1 MMKHAAEMGWQ
12 VEQDNTGQYVIYTGI
27 PEGAPEV
34 AQQYA
39 HEHGYE
45 IDSDNYGS
53 IILYTGIHA
62 PDVRLCSVTL
72 KYAGNK
78 EREVEVWCSN
88 DYLNLSQHPEVTKTS
103 IEVINELGTGSG
115 GTRNISGTS
124 TYHVDLERLIADL
137 HRKESALLFPSAY
150 TANQSTLWTLCK
162 NMEGIEVFSDEL
174 NHASLIQ
181 GIKNADV
188 VTHIFRHNDTEHLEE
203 LLNTANANTPKLI
216 VFESLYSMEGLRSP
230 LQKIIDIAKKY
241 NALTYLDEVHSV
253 GLYGPEGR
261 GITAEKGLEDEIDII
276 NGTLSK
282 SFGQMGGYVAANAD
296 IIDYIRSFAPGFI
309 FTSSMNPS
317 IAAASITSIKIAMS
331 SEDLR
336 ENIRINSDRIRTG
349 LRELQIPFL
358 ENDSHIIPIH
368 LYDPRLCKEAANLL
382 LEKHGIYI
390 QPIFYPTVPK
400 GDERFRV
407 TITPRHEASD
417 IDHFLDAL
425 DDVWKQMDLK
435 RSDSDEEE
443 KSAVSRIY

>member
-1 MMKHAAEMGWQ
+1 MNYKKFFSDELISLKSQGLYRKFRAINRNKSSFPKATERF
-12 VEQDNTGQYVIYTGI
+12 
-27 PEGAPEV
+27 EG
-34 AQQYA
+34 
-39 HEHGYE
+39 
-45 IDSDNYGS
+45 N
-53 IILYTGIHA
+53 
-62 PDVRLCSVTL
+62 
-72 KYAGNK
+72 

-103 IEVINELGTGSG
+103 VEVINQLGTGSG

-124 TYHVDLERLIADL
+124 TYHVDLENLLADL
-137 HRKESALLFPSAY
+137 HNKESALLFPSAY

-162 NMEGIEVFSDEL
+162 NMGGVEVFSDEL

-188 VTHIFRHNDTEHLEE
+188 VTHIFRHNDTDHLEE
-203 LLNTANANTPKLI
+203 LLKTANANTPKII

-230 LQKIIDIAKKY
+230 LQKIIEIAKKY

-261 GITAEKGLEDEIDII
+261 GITAEKGIEDDIDII

-282 SFGQMGGYVAANAD
+282 SFGQMGGYVAANSD

-317 IAAASITSIKIAMS
+317 IAAASITAINIAKEA
-331 SEDLR
+331 EDLR
-336 ENIRINSDRIRTG
+336 ENIRLNSDRIRKG
-349 LRELQIPFL
+349 LTDLQIPFL

-407 TITPRHEASD
+407 TITPRHEAGD

-425 DDVWKQMDLK
+425 DDVWKVMDLR
-435 RSDSDEEE
+435 RSEESQEE
-443 KSAVSRIY
+443 KPAVSRIY

>member
-1 MMKHAAEMGWQ
+1 MNYKKFFSDELVSLKSQGLYRKFRAINRNKASFPKATERF
-12 VEQDNTGQYVIYTGI
+12 
-27 PEGAPEV
+27 EG
-34 AQQYA
+34 
-39 HEHGYE
+39 
-45 IDSDNYGS
+45 
-53 IILYTGIHA
+53 
-62 PDVRLCSVTL
+62 
-72 KYAGNK
+72 K

-124 TYHVDLERLIADL
+124 TYHVDLERLLADL

-282 SFGQMGGYVAANAD
+282 SYGQMGGYVAANAD

-331 SEDLR
+331 SENLR
-336 ENIRINSDRIRTG
+336 ENIRINSDRIRAG

>member
-1 MMKHAAEMGWQ
+1 MNYKKFFSDELVSLKSQGLYRKFRAINRNKSSFPKATERF
-12 VEQDNTGQYVIYTGI
+12 EGQ
-27 PEGAPEV
+27 
-34 AQQYA
+34 
-39 HEHGYE
+39 
-45 IDSDNYGS
+45 
-53 IILYTGIHA
+53 
-62 PDVRLCSVTL
+62 
-72 KYAGNK
+72 

-124 TYHVDLERLIADL
+124 TYHVDLEELLADL

-203 LLNTANANTPKLI
+203 LLNNANANTPKLV

-230 LQKIIDIAKKY
+230 LQKIIEISKKY

-331 SEDLR
+331 SEELR
-336 ENIRINSDRIRTG
+336 DNIRINSDLIRQG
-349 LRELQIPFL
+349 LRDLRIPFL

-417 IDHFLDAL
+417 IQHFLDAL
-425 DDVWKQMDLK
+425 DDVWNEMDLK
-435 RSDSDEEE
+435 RSDSVKEER
-443 KSAVSRIY
+443 SAVSRIY

>member
-1 MMKHAAEMGWQ
+1 MNYKKFFSDELVSLKSQGLYRKFRAINRNKASFPKATERF
-12 VEQDNTGQYVIYTGI
+12 
-27 PEGAPEV
+27 EG
-34 AQQYA
+34 
-39 HEHGYE
+39 
-45 IDSDNYGS
+45 
-53 IILYTGIHA
+53 
-62 PDVRLCSVTL
+62 
-72 KYAGNK
+72 K

-124 TYHVDLERLIADL
+124 TYHVDLERLLADL

-282 SFGQMGGYVAANAD
+282 SYGQMGGYVAANAD

-336 ENIRINSDRIRTG
+336 ENIRINSDRIRAG

-435 RSDSDEEE
+435 RSDSTEEE
-443 KSAVSRIY
+443 KPAVSRIY

>member
-1 MMKHAAEMGWQ
+1 MNYKKFFSDELISLKSQGLYRKFRAINRNKSSFPKATERF
-12 VEQDNTGQYVIYTGI
+12 
-27 PEGAPEV
+27 EG
-34 AQQYA
+34 
-39 HEHGYE
+39 
-45 IDSDNYGS
+45 N
-53 IILYTGIHA
+53 
-62 PDVRLCSVTL
+62 
-72 KYAGNK
+72 

-103 IEVINELGTGSG
+103 VEVINQLGTGSG

-124 TYHVDLERLIADL
+124 TYHVDLENLLADL
-137 HRKESALLFPSAY
+137 HNKESALLFPSAY

-162 NMEGIEVFSDEL
+162 NLGGVEVFSDEL

-188 VTHIFRHNDTEHLEE
+188 VTHIFRHNDTDHLEE
-203 LLNTANANTPKLI
+203 LLKTANANTPKII

-230 LQKIIDIAKKY
+230 LQKIIEIAKKY

-261 GITAEKGLEDEIDII
+261 GITAEKGLEDDIDII

-282 SFGQMGGYVAANAD
+282 SFGQMGGYVAANSD

-317 IAAASITSIKIAMS
+317 IAAASITAINIAKEA
-331 SEDLR
+331 EDLR
-336 ENIRINSDRIRTG
+336 ENIRLNSDRIRKG
-349 LRELQIPFL
+349 LTDLQIPFL

-407 TITPRHEASD
+407 TITPRHEAGD

-425 DDVWKQMDLK
+425 DDVWKVMDLQ
-435 RSDSDEEE
+435 RSEESQEE
-443 KSAVSRIY
+443 KPAVSRIY

>member
-1 MMKHAAEMGWQ
+1 MNYKKFFSDELISLKSQGLYRKFRAINRNKSSFPKATERF
-12 VEQDNTGQYVIYTGI
+12 
-27 PEGAPEV
+27 EG
-34 AQQYA
+34 
-39 HEHGYE
+39 
-45 IDSDNYGS
+45 N
-53 IILYTGIHA
+53 
-62 PDVRLCSVTL
+62 
-72 KYAGNK
+72 

-103 IEVINELGTGSG
+103 VEVINQLGTGSG

-124 TYHVDLERLIADL
+124 TYHVDLENLLADL
-137 HRKESALLFPSAY
+137 HNKESALLFPSAY

-162 NMEGIEVFSDEL
+162 NMGGVEVFSDEL

-188 VTHIFRHNDTEHLEE
+188 VTHIFRHNDTDHLEE
-203 LLNTANANTPKLI
+203 LLKTANANTPKII

-230 LQKIIDIAKKY
+230 LQKIIEIAKKY

-261 GITAEKGLEDEIDII
+261 GITAEKGLEDDIDII

-282 SFGQMGGYVAANAD
+282 SFGQMGGYVAANSD

-317 IAAASITSIKIAMS
+317 IAAASITAINIAKEA
-331 SEDLR
+331 EDLR
-336 ENIRINSDRIRTG
+336 ENIRLNSDRIRKG
-349 LRELQIPFL
+349 LTDLQIPFL

-407 TITPRHEASD
+407 TITPRHEAGD

-425 DDVWKQMDLK
+425 DDVWKVMDLR
-435 RSDSDEEE
+435 RSDESQEE
-443 KSAVSRIY
+443 KPAVSRIY

>member
-1 MMKHAAEMGWQ
+1 MNYKKFFSDELISLKSQGLYRKFRAINRNKSSFPKATERF
-12 VEQDNTGQYVIYTGI
+12 
-27 PEGAPEV
+27 EG
-34 AQQYA
+34 
-39 HEHGYE
+39 
-45 IDSDNYGS
+45 N
-53 IILYTGIHA
+53 
-62 PDVRLCSVTL
+62 
-72 KYAGNK
+72 

-103 IEVINELGTGSG
+103 VEVINQLGTGSG

-124 TYHVDLERLIADL
+124 TYHVDLENLLADL
-137 HRKESALLFPSAY
+137 HNKESALLFPSAY

-162 NMEGIEVFSDEL
+162 NLGGVEVFSDEL

-188 VTHIFRHNDTEHLEE
+188 VTHIFRHNDTDHLEE
-203 LLNTANANTPKLI
+203 LLKTANANTPKII

-230 LQKIIDIAKKY
+230 LQKIIEIAKKY

-261 GITAEKGLEDEIDII
+261 GITAEKGLEDDIDII

-282 SFGQMGGYVAANAD
+282 SFGQMGGYVAANSD

-317 IAAASITSIKIAMS
+317 IAAASITAINIAKEA
-331 SEDLR
+331 EDLR
-336 ENIRINSDRIRTG
+336 ENIRLNSDRIRKG
-349 LRELQIPFL
+349 LTDLQIPFL

-407 TITPRHEASD
+407 TITPRHEAGD

-425 DDVWKQMDLK
+425 DDVWKVMDLR
-435 RSDSDEEE
+435 RSDESQEE
-443 KSAVSRIY
+443 KPAVSRIY

>member
-1 MMKHAAEMGWQ
+1 MNYKKFFSDELVSLKSQGLYRKFRAINRNKSSFPKATERF
-12 VEQDNTGQYVIYTGI
+12 EGQ
-27 PEGAPEV
+27 
-34 AQQYA
+34 Q
-39 HEHGYE
+39 
-45 IDSDNYGS
+45 
-53 IILYTGIHA
+53 
-62 PDVRLCSVTL
+62 
-72 KYAGNK
+72 
-78 EREVEVWCSN
+78 REVEVWCSN

-124 TYHVDLERLIADL
+124 TYHVDLENLLADL
-137 HRKESALLFPSAY
+137 HNKESALLFPSAY

-162 NMEGIEVFSDEL
+162 NLEGVEIFSDEL

-181 GIKNADV
+181 GIKNANV
-188 VTHIFRHNDTEHLEE
+188 ECHVFRHNDTEHLEE
-203 LLNTANANTPKLI
+203 LINNANANSPKII

-230 LQKIIDIAKKY
+230 LQKIIEIAKKY

-261 GITAEKGLEDEIDII
+261 GITAEKGLEDDIDII

-282 SFGQMGGYVAANAD
+282 AFGQMGGYVAASAD

-317 IAAASITSIKIAMS
+317 VAAASITSIKVAME

-336 ENIRINSDRIRTG
+336 ENIRVNSDRIRAG
-349 LRELQIPFL
+349 LRDLQIPFL

-382 LEKHGIYI
+382 LERHGIYI
-390 QPIFYPTVPK
+390 QPIFFPTVPK

-407 TITPRHEASD
+407 TITPRHEAND
-417 IDHFLDAL
+417 INNFLNAL
-425 DDVWKQMDLK
+425 DDVWKTMDLR
-435 RSDSDEEE
+435 RSDSIEEE
-443 KSAVSRIY
+443 KPAVARIY

>member
-1 MMKHAAEMGWQ
+1 MNYKKFFSDELISLKSQGLYRKFRAINRNKSSFPKATERF
-12 VEQDNTGQYVIYTGI
+12 
-27 PEGAPEV
+27 EGK
-34 AQQYA
+34 Q
-39 HEHGYE
+39 
-45 IDSDNYGS
+45 
-53 IILYTGIHA
+53 
-62 PDVRLCSVTL
+62 
-72 KYAGNK
+72 
-78 EREVEVWCSN
+78 REVEVWCSN

-103 IEVINELGTGSG
+103 VEVINELGTGSG

-124 TYHVDLERLIADL
+124 TYHVDLETLLADL
-137 HRKESALLFPSAY
+137 HNKEAALLFPSAY

-162 NMEGIEVFSDEL
+162 NLEGVEIFSDEL

-181 GIKNADV
+181 GIKNANV
-188 VTHIFRHNDTEHLEE
+188 ECHVFRHNDTEHLEE
-203 LLNTANANTPKLI
+203 LINNANADSPKII

-230 LQKIIDIAKKY
+230 LQKIIEIAKKY

-261 GITAEKGLEDEIDII
+261 GITAEKGLEDGIDII

-282 SFGQMGGYVAANAD
+282 AFGQMGGYVAANSD

-317 IAAASITSIKIAMS
+317 IAAASITSIKIAMA

-336 ENIRINSDRIRTG
+336 ENIRINSDRIRLG
-349 LRELQIPFL
+349 LRDLQIPFL

-407 TITPRHEASD
+407 TITPRHDASD
-417 IDHFLDAL
+417 IQHFLDAL
-425 DDVWKQMDLK
+425 DDVWTTLDLK
-435 RSDSDEEE
+435 RSDSLEEE
-443 KSAVSRIY
+443 KPTVARIY

>member
-1 MMKHAAEMGWQ
+1 MNYKKFFSDELISLKSQGLYRKFRAINRNKSSFPKATERF
-12 VEQDNTGQYVIYTGI
+12 
-27 PEGAPEV
+27 EG
-34 AQQYA
+34 
-39 HEHGYE
+39 
-45 IDSDNYGS
+45 
-53 IILYTGIHA
+53 
-62 PDVRLCSVTL
+62 
-72 KYAGNK
+72 K

-103 IEVINELGTGSG
+103 VEVINQLGTGSG

-124 TYHVDLERLIADL
+124 TYHVDLENLLADL
-137 HRKESALLFPSAY
+137 HNKESALLFPSAY

-162 NMEGIEVFSDEL
+162 NMGGVEVFSDEL

-188 VTHIFRHNDTEHLEE
+188 VTHIFRHNDTDHLEE
-203 LLNTANANTPKLI
+203 LLKTANANTPKII

-230 LQKIIDIAKKY
+230 LQKIIEIAKKY

-261 GITAEKGLEDEIDII
+261 GITAEKGLEDDIDII

-282 SFGQMGGYVAANAD
+282 SFGQMGGYVAANSD

-317 IAAASITSIKIAMS
+317 IAAASITAINIAKEA
-331 SEDLR
+331 EDLR
-336 ENIRINSDRIRTG
+336 ENIRLNSDRIRKG
-349 LRELQIPFL
+349 LTDLQIPFL

-407 TITPRHEASD
+407 TITPRHEAGD

-425 DDVWKQMDLK
+425 DDVWKEMDLR
-435 RSDSDEEE
+435 RSEESQEE

>member
-1 MMKHAAEMGWQ
+1 MNYKKFFSDELISLKSQGLYRKFRAINRNKSSFPKATERF
-12 VEQDNTGQYVIYTGI
+12 EGQ
-27 PEGAPEV
+27 
-34 AQQYA
+34 
-39 HEHGYE
+39 
-45 IDSDNYGS
+45 
-53 IILYTGIHA
+53 
-62 PDVRLCSVTL
+62 
-72 KYAGNK
+72 

-124 TYHVDLERLIADL
+124 TYHVDLEKLLADL

-203 LLNTANANTPKLI
+203 LLNNANANTPKLV

-230 LQKIIDIAKKY
+230 LQKIIEIAKKY

-261 GITAEKGLEDEIDII
+261 GITAEKGLEAEIDII

-282 SFGQMGGYVAANAD
+282 SFGQMGGYVAANSD

-336 ENIRINSDRIRTG
+336 DNIRINSDRIRLG
-349 LRELQIPFL
+349 LRDLQIPFL

-390 QPIFYPTVPK
+390 QPIFYPTVHK

-417 IDHFLDAL
+417 IQHFLDAL
-425 DDVWKQMDLK
+425 DDVWNQMGLK
-435 RSDSDEEE
+435 RSDSIEEE
-443 KSAVSRIY
+443 RSAVSRIY

>member
-1 MMKHAAEMGWQ
+1 MNYKKFFSDELVSLKSQGLYRKFRAINRNKSSFPKATERF
-12 VEQDNTGQYVIYTGI
+12 
-27 PEGAPEV
+27 EG
-34 AQQYA
+34 
-39 HEHGYE
+39 
-45 IDSDNYGS
+45 
-53 IILYTGIHA
+53 
-62 PDVRLCSVTL
+62 
-72 KYAGNK
+72 K

-88 DYLNLSQHPEVTKTS
+88 DYLNLSQHPQVTQTS
-103 IEVINELGTGSG
+103 VEVINQLGTGSG

-124 TYHVDLERLIADL
+124 TYHVDLENLLAEL
-137 HRKESALLFPSAY
+137 HQKESALLFPSAY

-162 NMEGIEVFSDEL
+162 NMEGVEVFSDEL

-203 LLNTANANTPKLI
+203 LLKTANANSPKII

-230 LQKIIDIAKKY
+230 LQKIIEIARRY

-261 GITAEKGLEDEIDII
+261 GITAEKGLDQDIDII

-282 SFGQMGGYVAANAD
+282 SFGQMGGYVAANSD

-317 IAAASITSIKIAMS
+317 IAAASITAINIAKKA
-331 SEDLR
+331 EDLR
-336 ENIRINSDRIRTG
+336 ENIRHNSARIRKG
-349 LRELQIPFL
+349 LTDLEIPFL

-417 IDHFLDAL
+417 IDHFLEAL
-425 DDVWKQMDLK
+425 DNVWKTLDLK
-435 RSDSDEEE
+435 RSDLTAEERTE
-443 KSAVSRIY
+443 ISRIY

>member
-1 MMKHAAEMGWQ
+1 MNYKKFFSDELVSLKSQGLYRKFRAINRNKSSFPKATERF
-12 VEQDNTGQYVIYTGI
+12 
-27 PEGAPEV
+27 EG
-34 AQQYA
+34 
-39 HEHGYE
+39 
-45 IDSDNYGS
+45 
-53 IILYTGIHA
+53 
-62 PDVRLCSVTL
+62 
-72 KYAGNK
+72 K

-124 TYHVDLERLIADL
+124 TYHVDLERLLADL

-261 GITAEKGLEDEIDII
+261 GITAEKGLENEIDII

-282 SFGQMGGYVAANAD
+282 SYGQMGGYVAANAD

-336 ENIRINSDRIRTG
+336 ENIRINSDRIRAG

-435 RSDSDEEE
+435 RSDSDQDE

>member
-1 MMKHAAEMGWQ
+1 MNYKKFFSDELVSLKSQGLFRKFRAI
-12 VEQDNTGQYVIYTGI
+12 NRNKSSF
-27 PEGAPEV
+27 PKAPERF
-34 AQQYA
+34 
-39 HEHGYE
+39 EG
-45 IDSDNYGS
+45 
-53 IILYTGIHA
+53 
-62 PDVRLCSVTL
+62 
-72 KYAGNK
+72 K

-88 DYLNLSQHPEVTKTS
+88 DYLNLSQHPDVTKTS

-282 SFGQMGGYVAANAD
+282 SYGQMGGYVAANAD

-336 ENIRINSDRIRTG
+336 ENIRINSDRIRAG

-435 RSDSDEEE
+435 RSDSDQEE

>member
-1 MMKHAAEMGWQ
+1 MNYKKFFSDELVSLKSQGLYRKFRAINRNKSSFPKATERF
-12 VEQDNTGQYVIYTGI
+12 EGQ
-27 PEGAPEV
+27 
-34 AQQYA
+34 Q
-39 HEHGYE
+39 
-45 IDSDNYGS
+45 
-53 IILYTGIHA
+53 
-62 PDVRLCSVTL
+62 
-72 KYAGNK
+72 
-78 EREVEVWCSN
+78 REVEVWCSN

-103 IEVINELGTGSG
+103 IDVINELGTGSG

-124 TYHVDLERLIADL
+124 TYHVDLENLLADL
-137 HRKESALLFPSAY
+137 HNKESALLFPSAY

-162 NMEGIEVFSDEL
+162 NLEGVEIFSDEL

-181 GIKNADV
+181 GIKNANV
-188 VTHIFRHNDTEHLEE
+188 ECHVFRHNDTDHLEE
-203 LLNTANANTPKLI
+203 LINNANADSPKII
-216 VFESLYSMEGLRSP
+216 VFESLYSMEGIRSP
-230 LQKIIDIAKKY
+230 LQKIIEIAKKY

-253 GLYGPEGR
+253 GLYGPQGR

-282 SFGQMGGYVAANAD
+282 AFGQMGGYVAASAD

-317 IAAASITSIKIAMS
+317 VAAASITSIKVAME

-336 ENIRINSDRIRTG
+336 ENIRVNSDRIRAG
-349 LRELQIPFL
+349 LRDLRIPFL

-390 QPIFYPTVPK
+390 QPIFFPTVPK

-407 TITPRHEASD
+407 TITPRHEAID
-417 IDHFLDAL
+417 IDNFLSAL
-425 DDVWKQMDLK
+425 DDVWTTMDLK
-435 RSDSDEEE
+435 RSDSIEEE
-443 KSAVSRIY
+443 KPAVSRIY

>member
-1 MMKHAAEMGWQ
+1 MNYKKFFSDELVSLKSQGLYRKFRAINRNKSSFPKATERF
-12 VEQDNTGQYVIYTGI
+12 
-27 PEGAPEV
+27 EG
-34 AQQYA
+34 
-39 HEHGYE
+39 
-45 IDSDNYGS
+45 
-53 IILYTGIHA
+53 
-62 PDVRLCSVTL
+62 
-72 KYAGNK
+72 K

-336 ENIRINSDRIRTG
+336 ENIRINSDRIRAG
-349 LRELQIPFL
+349 LREQQIPFL

-435 RSDSDEEE
+435 RSDSTEEE
-443 KSAVSRIY
+443 KPAVSRIY

>member
-1 MMKHAAEMGWQ
+1 MNYKKFFSDELVSLKSQGLYRKFRAINRNKASFPKATERF
-12 VEQDNTGQYVIYTGI
+12 
-27 PEGAPEV
+27 EG
-34 AQQYA
+34 
-39 HEHGYE
+39 
-45 IDSDNYGS
+45 
-53 IILYTGIHA
+53 
-62 PDVRLCSVTL
+62 
-72 KYAGNK
+72 K

-88 DYLNLSQHPEVTKTS
+88 DYLNLSQHPDVTKTS

-124 TYHVDLERLIADL
+124 TYHVDLERLLADL

-282 SFGQMGGYVAANAD
+282 SYGQMGGYVAANAD

-336 ENIRINSDRIRTG
+336 ENIRINSDRIRAG

-435 RSDSDEEE
+435 RSDSDQEE

>member
-1 MMKHAAEMGWQ
+1 MNYKKFFSDELISLKSQGLYRKFRAINRNKSSFPKATERF
-12 VEQDNTGQYVIYTGI
+12 
-27 PEGAPEV
+27 EG
-34 AQQYA
+34 
-39 HEHGYE
+39 
-45 IDSDNYGS
+45 
-53 IILYTGIHA
+53 
-62 PDVRLCSVTL
+62 
-72 KYAGNK
+72 K

-88 DYLNLSQHPEVTKTS
+88 DYLNLSQHPQVTRTS
-103 IEVINELGTGSG
+103 VEVINQLGTGSG

-124 TYHVDLERLIADL
+124 TYHVDLENLLAEL
-137 HRKESALLFPSAY
+137 HQKESALLFPSAY

-203 LLNTANANTPKLI
+203 LLKTANANSPKII

-230 LQKIIDIAKKY
+230 LQKIIEIARKY

-261 GITAEKGLEDEIDII
+261 GITAEKGLDQDIDII

-282 SFGQMGGYVAANAD
+282 SFGQMGGYVAANSD

-317 IAAASITSIKIAMS
+317 IAAASITAINIAKKA
-331 SEDLR
+331 EDLR
-336 ENIRINSDRIRTG
+336 ENIRHNSAKIRKG
-349 LRELQIPFL
+349 LTDLEIPFL

-368 LYDPRLCKEAANLL
+368 LYDPRLCKEAANML

-407 TITPRHEASD
+407 TITPRHEAGD

-425 DDVWKQMDLK
+425 DDVWKTLDLK
-435 RSDSDEEE
+435 RSDLSTEERT
-443 KSAVSRIY
+443 SVSRIY

>member
-1 MMKHAAEMGWQ
+1 MNYKKFFSDELVSLKSQGLYRKFRAINRNKASFPKATERF
-12 VEQDNTGQYVIYTGI
+12 
-27 PEGAPEV
+27 EG
-34 AQQYA
+34 
-39 HEHGYE
+39 
-45 IDSDNYGS
+45 
-53 IILYTGIHA
+53 
-62 PDVRLCSVTL
+62 
-72 KYAGNK
+72 K

-124 TYHVDLERLIADL
+124 TYHVDLERLLADL

-282 SFGQMGGYVAANAD
+282 SYGQMGGYVAANAD

-336 ENIRINSDRIRTG
+336 ENIRINSDRIRAG

-435 RSDSDEEE
+435 RSDSNQED

>member
-1 MMKHAAEMGWQ
+1 MNYKKFFSDELVSLKSQGLYRKFRAINRNKSSFPKATERF
-12 VEQDNTGQYVIYTGI
+12 EGQ
-27 PEGAPEV
+27 
-34 AQQYA
+34 
-39 HEHGYE
+39 
-45 IDSDNYGS
+45 
-53 IILYTGIHA
+53 
-62 PDVRLCSVTL
+62 
-72 KYAGNK
+72 

-88 DYLNLSQHPEVTKTS
+88 DYLNLSQHPEATKTS

-124 TYHVDLERLIADL
+124 TYHVDLEKLLADL

-188 VTHIFRHNDTEHLEE
+188 ATHIFRHNDTEHLEE
-203 LLNTANANTPKLI
+203 LLNNANANTPKLV

-230 LQKIIDIAKKY
+230 LQKIIEISKKY

-282 SFGQMGGYVAANAD
+282 SFGQMGGYVAANED

-331 SEDLR
+331 SEELR
-336 ENIRINSDRIRTG
+336 DNIRINSDLIRIG
-349 LRELQIPFL
+349 LRDLQIPFL

-417 IDHFLDAL
+417 IQNFLDAL
-425 DDVWKQMDLK
+425 DDVWNQMGLK
-435 RSDSDEEE
+435 RSDSIEEE
-443 KSAVSRIY
+443 RSAVSRIY